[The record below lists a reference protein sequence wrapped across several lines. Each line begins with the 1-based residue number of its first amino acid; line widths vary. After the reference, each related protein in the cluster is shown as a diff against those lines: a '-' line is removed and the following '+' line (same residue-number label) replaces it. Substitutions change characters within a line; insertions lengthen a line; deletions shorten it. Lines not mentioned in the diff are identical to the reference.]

1 MKKES
6 IEDIKDENVDEL
18 KVKLD
23 ELKSKIDKFQKKL
36 LEKFDN
42 YVLGISLL
50 PPKNIEKEKQL
61 IKEQGKELSKE
72 ELEKLKKQINVL
84 VVVDDSDSKKMSKL
98 ELRERLYGVIK
109 KMGEEIDKNLNA
121 EVLILSEIKQ
131 DCFDGK
137 YELLQDLAI
146 SAIIYDPKDLLAA
159 FKVSEVH
166 KQMVLKKFEKY
177 IVSYVAAGSL
187 FRGEKSNDI
196 DVYIIVDDTDVK
208 RMPRFELRDKLR
220 HIIITQAFEA
230 NSITNV
236 KKKFHVQVYI
246 LTDFWDGIKDA
257 NPVFFTLLRDGVP
270 LYDRGVFM
278 PWKLL
283 LEMGRIKPSREAIDM
298 FMDSGEKLLKD
309 VNFRLR
315 DILELNIYWAVLNP
329 SQAALMM
336 YGIAPPTPKETAN
349 LLDEIF
355 VKREKLLEKKYV
367 NIFDR
372 IRQTYK
378 DLEHEKIK
386 DFKGQDV
393 DNLLKDA
400 NEYLKRIRRLFE
412 QIEKKKEKESV
423 NELYKTIN
431 NIITDVLKTAD
442 IKSKSLEAG
451 LKKLIDLN
459 EIPGPYLKVYK
470 DILKA
475 KQDYNQNKLSK
486 QEIDKVRRESSIF
499 IRNLVDYIQRKKG
512 LELSKRSIKVKY
524 EDKFGEVLLLDKFVF
539 IIRDISKRE
548 EIEKAELRKD
558 NSFLE
563 LQKSDLKELNDALNE
578 FKFGKAIMLNS
589 SIFNSLRKIFGD
601 KVEILY

>member
-109 KMGEEIDKNLNA
+109 KMGEDIDKNLNA

-137 YELLQDLAI
+137 YELLQELAI

-283 LEMGRIKPSREAIDM
+283 LEMGRIKPSPEAIDT
-298 FMDSGEKLLKD
+298 FVASGDKMMERVRFKLREIIEAD
-309 VNFRLR
+309 
-315 DILELNIYWAVLNP
+315 IYWSTLTP

-336 YGIAPPTPKETAN
+336 YGVAPPTPKETIN
-349 LLDEIF
+349 IMEEIF
-355 VKREKLLEKKYV
+355 VKKEKLLEKRY
-367 NIFDR
+367 IDILTE
-372 IRQTYK
+372 IRRYYK
-378 DLEHEKIK
+378 DLEHDKIK
-386 DFKGQDV
+386 TLTGKDIDK
-393 DNLLKDA
+393 LLKNA
-400 NEYLKRIRRLFE
+400 NDYLKRIKKLFA
-412 QIEKKKEKESV
+412 QIEERK
-423 NELYKTIN
+423 NEENMNEIYDTVTNLVK
-431 NIITDVLKTAD
+431 DVLK
-442 IKSKSLEAG
+442 E
-451 LKKLIDLN
+451 N
-459 EIPGPYLKVYK
+459 EIDNKNLELGLRKLKDKNEISPKMLATFK
-470 DILKA
+470 DVEKA
-475 KQDYNQNKLSK
+475 KKEREKISKPEFNK
-486 QEIDKVRRESSIF
+486 IRRDI
-499 IRNLVDYIQRKKG
+499 VG
-512 LELSKRSIKVKY
+512 LAKINKDGSL
-524 EDKFGEVLLLDKFVF
+524 GEVNKSSAKELEENLDK
-539 IIRDISKRE
+539 KK
-548 EIEKAELRKD
+548 IEKNVFVKEAL
-558 NSFLE
+558 F
-563 LQKSDLKELNDALNE
+563 KSLKEL
-578 FKFGKAIMLNS
+578 FGKDM
-589 SIFNSLRKIFGD
+589 
-601 KVEILY
+601 EILIGY

>member
-18 KVKLD
+18 KVKLE
-23 ELKSKIDKFQKKL
+23 ELKSKLDKFQKKL
-36 LEKFDN
+36 LEKFDT

-109 KMGEEIDKNLNA
+109 KMGEDIDKNLNA

-137 YELLQDLAI
+137 YELLQELAI

-196 DVYIIVDDTDVK
+196 DVYVIVDDTDVK

-349 LLDEIF
+349 LLEEIF

-386 DFKGQDV
+386 DFKGADV

-412 QIEKKKEKESV
+412 QIEKKKERESFV
-423 NELYKTIN
+423 ELYKTIN

-459 EIPGPYLKVYK
+459 EIPEPYLKIYK

-475 KQDYNQNKLSK
+475 KQDYNSNKLSK

>member
-18 KVKLD
+18 KVKLE
-23 ELKSKIDKFQKKL
+23 ELKSKLDKFQKKL
-36 LEKFDN
+36 LEKFDT

-109 KMGEEIDKNLNA
+109 KMGEDIDKNLNA

-137 YELLQDLAI
+137 YELLQELAI

-196 DVYIIVDDTDVK
+196 DVYVIVDDTDVK

-336 YGIAPPTPKETAN
+336 YGIAPPTPKETVN
-349 LLDEIF
+349 LLEEIF

-386 DFKGQDV
+386 DFKGADV

-412 QIEKKKEKESV
+412 QIEKKKERESFV
-423 NELYKTIN
+423 ELYKTIN

-459 EIPGPYLKVYK
+459 EIPEPYLKIYK

-475 KQDYNQNKLSK
+475 KQDYNSNKLSK